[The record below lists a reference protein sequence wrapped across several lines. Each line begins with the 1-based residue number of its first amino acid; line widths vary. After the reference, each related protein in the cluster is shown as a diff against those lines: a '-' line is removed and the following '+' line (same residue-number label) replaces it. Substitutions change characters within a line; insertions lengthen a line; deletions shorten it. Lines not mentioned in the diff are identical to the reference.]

1 MAPSRPAALG
11 PQQPLGGACRVSQ
24 PGGKGSGLPLV
35 DPASFP
41 WERPAS
47 PPQRT
52 SAPVGLPWPRDHF
65 SINLSI
71 HEIAFGL
78 WAHTQAGGVRPSMQ
92 CHSGIRA
99 PSVGL
104 AWSSLKYRT
113 CLLVGGSCSGDLQV
127 KQNQVPLRR
136 QAVERPAEGL
146 RVGALLPLFCSL

>member
-11 PQQPLGGACRVSQ
+11 PQQPPGGACRVSQ

-35 DPASFP
+35 DPTPFP

-52 SAPVGLPWPRDHF
+52 SAQAGLPWPRDHF

-78 WAHTQAGGVRPSMQ
+78 RAHTQAGGVRPSTQ

-104 AWSSLKYRT
+104 VWSSLKYRT
-113 CLLVGGSCSGDLQV
+113 CLLVGGNLQV
-127 KQNQVPLRR
+127 KQNQVPLCR

-146 RVGALLPLFCSL
+146 RVGAPLPLFCSL